1 MFVEMEVRDTWAR
14 IVVSLARAEQTD
26 DDEQQKSRLG
36 KLRHVD
42 RSATPTGGGHANI
55 TVVERPTRTS
65 ATIEWRDSTNC
76 YYGAQL
82 WRLVRARR
90 SGVCALSGEPISRG
104 DEIFK
109 PCGRTD
115 AANAD
120 AMIRTSAMRAYP
132 APNN

>member
-1 MFVEMEVRDTWAR
+1 MFVEMEVQDTWAR
-14 IVVSLARAEQTD
+14 IVGSLARVERTG
-26 DDEQQKSRLG
+26 DEQQMSLST
-36 KLRHVD
+36 KLRHAD
-42 RSATPTGGGHANI
+42 RSATRAGGGHATI
-55 TVVERPTRTS
+55 IVVERPTMTS

-82 WRLVRARR
+82 WRLVRARK

-115 AANAD
+115 AVNAD

-132 APNN
+132 ARNS